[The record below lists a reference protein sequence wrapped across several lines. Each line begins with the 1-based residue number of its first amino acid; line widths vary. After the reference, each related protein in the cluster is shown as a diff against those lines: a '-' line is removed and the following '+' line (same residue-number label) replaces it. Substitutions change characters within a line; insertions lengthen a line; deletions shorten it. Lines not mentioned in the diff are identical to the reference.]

1 MNDIEAMALFK
12 KSGAYLEGHFLLSS
26 GLHSP
31 GYVEKFQVLQHPAYC
46 ELLCEEIARRFADER
61 PDVVLG
67 PATGGIILAYATAR
81 ALKIR
86 GIFMEREDGKM
97 ALRRGFEIGP
107 KERVLLVEDIVTT
120 GKSVF
125 EVLDALGPEIKQGRL
140 LGMACLV
147 DRSGGKVNFGLPQ
160 QEALIR
166 LDLPTYSV
174 ESCPLCAKGIPLTK
188 RGSRKMA

>member
-1 MNDIEAMALFK
+1 MTENEAIEIFK

-46 ELLCEEIARRFADER
+46 DLLCEEIARRFADDK
-61 PDVVLG
+61 PDLVLG

-125 EVLDALGPEIKQGRL
+125 EVLDSLGSLINEGRL
-140 LGMACLV
+140 VGMACLV
-147 DRSGGKVNFGLPQ
+147 DRSGGAVKFGLPR

-166 LDLPTYSV
+166 LDLPTYTV

-188 RGSRKMA
+188 RGSRKMP